1 MDSLVSIITPSYNS
15 SNYIESCVQSVIDQ
29 TYTNWEMLIVDDCS
43 SDDSFYKIQ
52 LIASK
57 DTRIKIFQN
66 SQNIGAA
73 NTRNIALKK
82 ARGKFIA
89 FLDSDD
95 MWNKDK
101 LDKQINFMLLN
112 NIAFSYT
119 AYEMITD
126 TSLNVFKVIKA
137 PKKMHY
143 HSYLKNT
150 IIGCLTVVLDREKI
164 GDFEMPNIRSSHD
177 MALWLSIMKRGY
189 DAFGL
194 DINLAQY
201 RILPNSNSSRK
212 LKAAKDVWLVYRNIE
227 GLSFV
232 YSLWCFINYVV
243 NALIKRM

>member
-1 MDSLVSIITPSYNS
+1 MNSLVSIITPLYNS

-29 TYTNWEMLIVDDCS
+29 TYNNWEMLIVDDCS
-43 SDDSFYKIQ
+43 SDDSYYKLQ

-57 DTRIKIFQN
+57 DNRIKIFQN

-137 PKKMHY
+137 PK
-143 HSYLKNT
+143 
-150 IIGCLTVVLDREKI
+150 
-164 GDFEMPNIRSSHD
+164 
-177 MALWLSIMKRGY
+177 
-189 DAFGL
+189 
-194 DINLAQY
+194 
-201 RILPNSNSSRK
+201 
-212 LKAAKDVWLVYRNIE
+212 
-227 GLSFV
+227 
-232 YSLWCFINYVV
+232 
-243 NALIKRM
+243 NALSLLFEEYNNWMLDCSFRSRRNRRF